1 MLMTLV
7 EKMNSMHEQVENFSK
22 KVETIKNNQMEI
34 QDRETFKWAHRQNQ
48 YSWGKSVKMG

>member
-1 MLMTLV
+1 MELPSRDLKISVINMLMTLV

-34 QDRETFKWAHRQNQ
+34 QDRETFK
-48 YSWGKSVKMG
+48 